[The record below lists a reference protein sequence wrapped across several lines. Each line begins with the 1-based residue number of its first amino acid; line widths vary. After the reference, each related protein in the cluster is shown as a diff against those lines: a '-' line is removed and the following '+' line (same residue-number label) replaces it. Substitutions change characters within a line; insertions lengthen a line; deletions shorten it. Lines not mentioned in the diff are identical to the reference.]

1 VVRQKKVHQA
11 TNDPGLKITPLRRRM
26 QSGGV
31 DRRVIAGPLM
41 PVMKK
46 RDQKRMVTEVLTIG
60 HSTRSLEALVSLLQ
74 VHEVKRL
81 VDVRTIP
88 RSRRNPQFNKETL
101 PEALRAARIKYR
113 HFPKLGGLRHARAD
127 SPNKAWRNASFRGFA
142 DYMQTP
148 EFTTAIEKL
157 AELAKKERLALMC
170 AEAVPWRC
178 HRSLIADALS
188 VRGFRVEHILSGIRS
203 QPHKTT
209 PWAKI
214 RGTRITYPLEEPEE
228 EGTPALRPSKKKRS
242 RKSVKR
248 TARRN

>member
-1 VVRQKKVHQA
+1 
-11 TNDPGLKITPLRRRM
+11 
-26 QSGGV
+26 
-31 DRRVIAGPLM
+31 
-41 PVMKK
+41 MKERGSK
-46 RDQKRMVTEVLTIG
+46 RTASEVFTVG
-60 HSTRSLEALVSLLQ
+60 HSTRSLEALVGLLQ
-74 VHEVKRL
+74 AHNVKRL

-101 PEALRAARIKYR
+101 PAALRAARIKYR

-148 EFTTAIEKL
+148 EFTAAIERL
-157 AELAKKERLALMC
+157 EELAKRERLAIMC

-188 VRGFRVEHILSGIRS
+188 VRGFRVEHIMSGIRC
-203 QPHKTT
+203 QPHELT

-214 RGTRITYPLEEPEE
+214 RGTRITYPLDESKDGAPPPRR
-228 EGTPALRPSKKKRS
+228 PAKKKALKRVS
-242 RKSVKR
+242 RKDGG
-248 TARRN
+248 N